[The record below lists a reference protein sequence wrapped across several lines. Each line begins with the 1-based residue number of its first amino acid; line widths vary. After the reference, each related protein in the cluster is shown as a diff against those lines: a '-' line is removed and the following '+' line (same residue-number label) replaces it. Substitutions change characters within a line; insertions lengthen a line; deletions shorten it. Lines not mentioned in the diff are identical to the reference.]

1 MKIVRIYP
9 KTNFHTYLHSD
20 TLWGNLVYAY
30 RMIYGIDGTS
40 ELLNN
45 FKSEIPFKVTS
56 IFPLEIEKSEKNG
69 NTTTYYLP
77 KPIIH
82 VKIRDARN
90 PEEMTYLKDF
100 KKIRY
105 IDKKT
110 FEEYLSGETDDN
122 SLFERFL
129 LWQKEMEKKES
140 ERNKKL
146 IEEKKFKFKGTLS
159 PSYNLHNSIDR
170 MSGSTLQANGSGQL
184 YWEEEFSSIGNKLS
198 KTKEI
203 EAGIYFLVDGKNTS
217 LIEAPLRLLSHIGI
231 GGNKSIGKGSFDYK
245 IENFSLNQPNNY
257 NSFVSLSLFQPNNDE
272 LNLLKDE
279 RVNLFYDLTTRF
291 GKVGRDFNLQFQ
303 DKNPVI
309 CFTEGSTFFV
319 TQQLSGRLIS
329 TAKFN
334 DDSDIYSNYLFY
346 GVKANLRLQ

>member
-1 MKIVRIYP
+1 MKVVRILP

-30 RMIYGIDGTS
+30 RMIYGVNETS

-56 IFPLEIEKSEKNG
+56 IFPFEIEKSEKNG
-69 NTTTYYLP
+69 NTTIYYTP
-77 KPIIH
+77 KPISH
-82 VKIRDARN
+82 GKIRDARS

-105 IDKKT
+105 VDKKT

-129 LWQKEMEKKES
+129 LCQKELEKKES
-140 ERNKKL
+140 QRDKKL
-146 IEEKKFKFKGTLS
+146 IEGKKFKFKGALI

-198 KTKEI
+198 KIKEI
-203 EAGIYFLVDGKNTS
+203 KTGIYFLVDGKNPS
-217 LIEAPLRLLSHIGI
+217 LIEAPLRLLSDIGI
-231 GGNKSIGKGSFDYK
+231 GGNKSIGKGSFDYE
-245 IENFSLNQPNNY
+245 IEDFSLNQPSDH
-257 NSFVSLSLFQPNNDE
+257 NSFVSLSLFQPNDDE

-279 RVNLFYDLTTRF
+279 KVNLFYDLTTRF

-319 TQQLSGRLIS
+319 TQQLSGRLIP

-334 DDSDIYSNYLFY
+334 YDSDILSNYLFF